1 MKILRRTASPRL
13 SPRRELIHRIRH
25 LSNDKIEI
33 LLNTVKSLEAKST
46 KTMTELEHDMKTG
59 EYKKWTTA
67 DYLAWDEDFTKLTPE
82 EEIELEKGRKQIAEG
97 DVISFEQLCRE
108 EGL

>member
-25 LSNDKIEI
+25 LSDDKIEI
-33 LLNTVKSLEAKST
+33 ILRTVKSLEAKST
-46 KTMTELEHDMKTG
+46 KTMAELEHDIKTG
-59 EYKKWTTA
+59 EYKKWTNA

-97 DVISFEQLCRE
+97 EYVEWKPGMFIES
-108 EGL
+108 